1 MNYWLFFLCID
12 WLLFIGVSLTVLY
25 MLVFSI
31 ASLFSKTSITPT
43 SRTQNRFII
52 LIPAYKQD
60 STILSTVKSVLSQN
74 YPQRLFDVIV
84 ISDHQQEMTNMHLA
98 QMPITLL
105 TPNFEKSTKVK
116 SLQYAILNLP
126 EFKIYDIV
134 IIIDGHNIVEQD
146 FLEKMNNAYESS
158 GTKTIVSH
166 RIPKNRDTSTARIDS
181 VFSEINNSIF
191 RRAHI
196 TMGLSSSINGS
207 GTAFDFTWF
216 KSAIMKIRSSN
227 TDKELEISLL
237 RQGIYI
243 DYMDNIFIYE
253 EKARSTEEF
262 NRQRRHWMIHQFHSA
277 IANIRYLP
285 MALFHRRYDL
295 ADKILQWLLIPRL
308 LLIDIMFFM
317 SAVLPFVYFTLVIKW
332 WFIDLL
338 FGFACAFAT
347 PNYLVDKHW
356 DKDFLTLP
364 YRTIRSVGRKIFRK
378 LHK

>member
-364 YRTIRSVGRKIFRK
+364 YRTIRSVVHKIFRK

>member
-1 MNYWLFFLCID
+1 
-12 WLLFIGVSLTVLY
+12 
-25 MLVFSI
+25 
-31 ASLFSKTSITPT
+31 
-43 SRTQNRFII
+43 
-52 LIPAYKQD
+52 
-60 STILSTVKSVLSQN
+60 
-74 YPQRLFDVIV
+74 
-84 ISDHQQEMTNMHLA
+84 
-98 QMPITLL
+98 MPITLL

-332 WFIDLL
+332 WFIDIL

-364 YRTIRSVGRKIFRK
+364 YRTIRSVVRKIFRK

>member
-332 WFIDLL
+332 WFIDIL

-364 YRTIRSVGRKIFRK
+364 YRTIRSVVRKIFRK

>member
-262 NRQRRHWMIHQFHSA
+262 NRQHRHWMIHQFHSA

-364 YRTIRSVGRKIFRK
+364 YRTIRSVVRKIFRK

>member
-207 GTAFDFTWF
+207 GTAFDFIWF

-364 YRTIRSVGRKIFRK
+364 YRTIRSVVRKIFRK

>member
-364 YRTIRSVGRKIFRK
+364 YRTIRSVVRKIFRK